1 MTVAN
6 WNAFDWILVVIVG
19 SSMIMAYRRGLVRA
33 IFGLLGF
40 IGGFQLA
47 AWNYAMVS
55 DWVIQARIRM
65 SVQTARVVAFA
76 LIVIVVVIVLDVAAR
91 LLQTVLRQVGLGWF
105 DRLLGAAFGVARG
118 CMLAFIV
125 LMVTIQL
132 VPQSQ
137 EVGSSVLAPYF
148 LAVAH
153 DVSFLVPQ
161 YFQQLMVDG
170 AIDLKHD
177 TPRWIKQH

>member
-55 DWVIQARIRM
+55 DLVIQSRIRM
-65 SVQTARVVAFA
+65 SPQTARVVAFA
-76 LIVIVVVIVLDVAAR
+76 VIVVVVVIVLDVAAR
-91 LLQTVLRQVGLGWF
+91 LLQVALRQVGLGWF
-105 DRLLGAAFGVARG
+105 DRLLGAAFGIARG
-118 CMLAFIV
+118 GMMAFIV
-125 LMVTIQL
+125 LMVTIQFA
-132 VPQSQ
+132 PQST
-137 EVGSSVLAPYF
+137 EVATSALAPYF
-148 LAVAH
+148 LAAAH

-161 YFQQLMVDG
+161 YLQQLMVDG
-170 AIDLKHD
+170 AINLKHD
-177 TPRWIKQH
+177 TPHWIKQQ